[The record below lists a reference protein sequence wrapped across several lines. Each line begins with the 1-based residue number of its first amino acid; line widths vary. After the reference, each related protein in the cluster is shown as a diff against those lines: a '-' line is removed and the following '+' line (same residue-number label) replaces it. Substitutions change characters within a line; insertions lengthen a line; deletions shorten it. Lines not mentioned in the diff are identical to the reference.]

1 LPPGREETQAHG
13 RQSAEGK
20 TVDQAMTFVP
30 PAVRQRKECAKTKSS
45 NKAAPYW
52 AKKESVEHAASIRL
66 GLQQAAQGSD

>member
-1 LPPGREETQAHG
+1 VKKRRHTG

-30 PAVRQRKECAKTKSS
+30 PGVRQRKECAKTKSS